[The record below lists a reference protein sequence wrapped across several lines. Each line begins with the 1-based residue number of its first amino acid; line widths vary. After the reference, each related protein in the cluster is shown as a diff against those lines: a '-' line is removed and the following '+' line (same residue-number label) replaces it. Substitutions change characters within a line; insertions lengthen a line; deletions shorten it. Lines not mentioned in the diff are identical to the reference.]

1 MKYKKLKAVRIE
13 NTDKI
18 NENLAKANSRA
29 QVRVIDYDI
38 LIKLINDMK
47 NQLSKKLNKTDW
59 VGLKFNIDPNGQEF
73 AKSYMGVPVSTQ
85 FQLEI
90 RPSGWFVKIGRLPA
104 QRRVIEALN
113 ISTKLKQLAEFQ
125 LKNKAWN

>member
-1 MKYKKLKAVRIE
+1 MYEEIKAVRIE
-13 NTDKI
+13 NIDRI
-18 NENLAKANSRA
+18 HIDLDKANSRVK
-29 QVRVIDYDI
+29 VRKLDYDL

-73 AKSYMGVPVSTQ
+73 AKSYMGVPFSTQ